1 MKIFCFLFISISFL
15 MLVPSSLEAQPEP
28 PPRSITVTPTQ
39 SLHFGTF
46 SLLSLSSGGGTVTVD
61 WQGYRSSTGDV
72 VLLPLVP
79 THTPAIFEIKLCQ
92 GRNVVI
98 TYSPTAILTGS
109 NGGLVNLII
118 GPTEKGPSGS
128 SFTVNADCNFVTQ
141 LRVGGTLIVGN
152 NSANPGGFY
161 SGSFTITFNQQ

>member
-1 MKIFCFLFISISFL
+1 MKTVSSFFILLTFLWLPAFNLF
-15 MLVPSSLEAQPEP
+15 AQPEP

-39 SLHFGTF
+39 SLHFGT
-46 SLLSLSSGGGTVTVD
+46 LCLASLSSGGGTVSID

-72 VLLPLVP
+72 VLLPIAP

-98 TYSPTAILTGS
+98 TYSPTTILTGT
-109 NGGLVNLII
+109 NGGFVTLNI

-128 SFTVNADCNFVTQ
+128 SFSVNADCNFATQ

-161 SGSFTITFNQQ
+161 SGSFSITFNQQ